1 MIYLLTGPI
10 GTGKTTQL
18 TKWVAQQQQVAGIL
32 APVRAGKRHLQDITS
47 GEAKILEASPT
58 TQQKIQV
65 GRYTF
70 DEAVFAWARVCL
82 QEAIEK
88 LPRYLIIDEI
98 GKLELRQEGLEPA
111 VTEVLQAYQQ
121 QVSFDLILVIRDT
134 LLEKSIAHY
143 TLTMFCLGLPPA
155 DKNL

>member
-32 APVRAGKRHLQDITS
+32 SPVIEGKRHLQDITS
-47 GEAKILEASPT
+47 GASQLLEATAT
-58 TQQKIQV
+58 TQQPVQV

-70 DEAVFAWARVCL
+70 DETVFTWARACL
-82 QEAIEK
+82 QEALK
-88 LPRYLIIDEI
+88 KSPRYLIIDEI

-121 QVSFDLILVIRDT
+121 QASFDLILVIRDT

-143 TLTMFCLGLPPA
+143 TLTAFRWGLPPA